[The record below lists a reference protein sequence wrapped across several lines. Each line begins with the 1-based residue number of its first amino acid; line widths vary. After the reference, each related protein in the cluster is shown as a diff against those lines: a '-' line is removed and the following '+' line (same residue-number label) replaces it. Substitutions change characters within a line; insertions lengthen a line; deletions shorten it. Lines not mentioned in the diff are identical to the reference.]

1 MVTYLYAL
9 EVQSLIESG
18 QEALL
23 GDVREAYDIP
33 EQIASEIV
41 ELSCKRYISQL
52 LNLALRAAKRYK
64 EEEAVE
70 WTRQIAKYA
79 VFVDEADHGM
89 LLSLFVCLSV
99 YLLTINPLP
108 HFIHS
113 TFTHKLL
120 LHSSLVF
127 HYQPSSLP
135 VLSTH
140 TSQPHPRSPTCLQ
153 LMPMVLYSK
162 KTIRNV

>member
-1 MVTYLYAL
+1 M
-9 EVQSLIESG
+9 IESG

-70 WTRQIAKYA
+70 WTLQI
-79 VFVDEADHGM
+79 HS
-89 LLSLFVCLSV
+89 LISSTPPSLSSYSCIPPSFS
-99 YLLTINPLP
+99 TINPP
-108 HFIHS
+108 PF
-113 TFTHKLL
+113 
-120 LHSSLVF
+120 
-127 HYQPSSLP
+127 PSS
-135 VLSTH
+135 
-140 TSQPHPRSPTCLQ
+140 QPTPHNPTLVLQ
-153 LMPMVLYSK
+153 LVYS
-162 KTIRNV
+162 